1 MLPQHTGR
9 RLALASAVAV
19 AAGTALAVTTT
30 AEAATGAGADHLLLS
45 QVEVTS
51 AATGI
56 TLARVTGTGAA
67 DGAAITLPTALSGT
81 NKPVTLEGDSAAVG
95 ALARSA
101 DGRYVTLAGYSA
113 VPGAATASAPR
124 VVARVDAAGTVDS
137 STTLGTSF
145 TQEKVRGAITGD
157 GTRFWVTGHGA
168 TAAPAGGLV
177 SVALGAS
184 TGTVLASG
192 SDALNN
198 TRTVQLADG
207 AVWFGSEKGSA
218 GLYRLAGSSATRVVP
233 IGADGSGPVSFV
245 LLDRDAAV
253 TGSDTI
259 YVLREGDGVYKYS
272 SDGSAWTSRGKI
284 SSTSGWTGLT
294 GVVDGTSAR
303 LYGINGDGA
312 KNTLVQLT
320 DTAKPAATASI
331 SSRSTVATAASG
343 VAFRGVA
350 LAPGGVATPSPSTS
364 ASSSATPSPST
375 STSSATPSPST
386 SASSS
391 ATPSPSTSASSSATP
406 TPSASTGQPTST
418 PTIGLSTAYLSGSV
432 GGNGDPAATVT
443 VAQTGGDANALT
455 VTASASSRTA
465 VATTADVTVT
475 GTGGTRQIAVAP
487 RGRGYTDLTL
497 KVTAPNG
504 KSATTT
510 LHYAASAA
518 VQDAAGTR
526 YLTGASD
533 SSAAIDAGDGYLIAA
548 DDETNVLRLYR
559 RDASGAPVRTW
570 DFSGQAGVSIEM
582 DLEAAART
590 GDTVYWAGSQG
601 NSKSGELRP
610 DRTAL
615 FTTKVTGTGAN
626 TQLTFGGVYHGLR
639 ADLIAWDQANGNRY
653 GFAAGAAA
661 GNIPKQIDGFNLEGL
676 EFAPG
681 STGTAYL
688 GFRAP
693 LIGGRALLVPVTNLD
708 KLTSGA
714 KATFGTAITM
724 DLAGLSIRDIRAN
737 AAGQY
742 LIVAGSW
749 AADDNSDPY
758 ALYSWDGVAA
768 HAPVLVRSLPTAD
781 PGGWEAIV
789 AVPDLTVAGARAQL
803 VTDAGAA
810 DLYGDGTEAKD
821 LTHAEWKKS
830 RATWFT
836 VN

>member
-9 RLALASAVAV
+9 RLAAASAAAIVVGSAVAV
-19 AAGTALAVTTT
+19 TTS
-30 AEAATGAGADHLLLS
+30 AWAATGAAADHLLIS
-45 QVEVTS
+45 QVKVTS
-51 AATGI
+51 SATAV
-56 TLARVTGTGAA
+56 TLTRLTGAGAA
-67 DGAAITLPTALSGT
+67 DGTAIALPVAASGA
-81 NKPVTLEGDSAAVG
+81 NRPFTLEGDSAAVG
-95 ALARSA
+95 ALARSS

-124 VVARVDAAGTVDS
+124 VVARVDAAGSVDT

-145 TQEKVRGAITGD
+145 TQEKVRGAVTAD

-168 TAAPAGGLV
+168 TASPKGGLV
-177 SVALGAS
+177 QADLGAS
-184 TGTVLASG
+184 SGTVLAG
-192 SDALNN
+192 GTDALDN
-198 TRTVQLADG
+198 TRTVQLVDG
-207 AVWFGSEKGSA
+207 NLWFGSEKGSA
-218 GLYRLAGSSATRVVP
+218 GLYRGTTRVVA
-233 IGADGSGPVSFV
+233 IGSDGSGPISFT
-245 LLDRDAAV
+245 LLDRDASVPGA
-253 TGSDTI
+253 DTL
-259 YVLREGDGVYKYS
+259 YVLQETVGVYKYS
-272 SDGSAWTSRGKI
+272 SDGTTWTSRGKI

-312 KNTLVQLT
+312 KNTLVQVT
-320 DTAKPAATASI
+320 DSARSTSSPSA
-331 SSRSTVATAASG
+331 SSRTTVATAPSG
-343 VAFRGVA
+343 IAFRGVA
-350 LAPGGVATPSPSTS
+350 FAPGGTASSPSPSASPS
-364 ASSSATPSPST
+364 ASASVSPSAGQ
-375 STSSATPSPST
+375 ST
-386 SASSS
+386 
-391 ATPSPSTSASSSATP
+391 ATP
-406 TPSASTGQPTST
+406 TIA
-418 PTIGLSTAYLSGSV
+418 LSTTYLSSAV
-432 GGNGDPAATVT
+432 GGVGDPTVTAT
-443 VAQTGGDANALT
+443 VAQSAGDANLLT
-455 VTASASSRTA
+455 VTASASSKTS
-465 VATTADVTVT
+465 VATTADVTVS

-487 RGRGYTDLTL
+487 RGVGYTDLTV

-510 LHYAASAA
+510 LHLAASAA
-518 VQDAAGTR
+518 VQDAANTR

-570 DFSGQAGVSIEM
+570 DFSSQAGVSIEM
-582 DLEAAART
+582 DLEVAARA

-615 FTTKVTGTGAN
+615 FTTKITGTGAS

-639 ADLIAWDQANGNRY
+639 DDLIAWDKANGNRY

-681 STGTAYL
+681 STSTAYL

-693 LIGGRALLVPVTNLD
+693 LVGGKAVVVTVTNLD
-708 KLTSGA
+708 KLT
-714 KATFGTAITM
+714 KATFGTPITM
-724 DLAGLSIRDIRAN
+724 DLGGLTIRDIRKNAN
-737 AAGQY
+737 DQY
-742 LIVAGSW
+742 LIIAGSW

-781 PGGWEAIV
+781 AGAWEAIV

-803 VTDAGAA
+803 LTDAGAA

-830 RATWFT
+830 RDVWFT
-836 VN
+836 LS

>member
-1 MLPQHTGR
+1 M
-9 RLALASAVAV
+9 
-19 AAGTALAVTTT
+19 
-30 AEAATGAGADHLLLS
+30 
-45 QVEVTS
+45 
-51 AATGI
+51 
-56 TLARVTGTGAA
+56 
-67 DGAAITLPTALSGT
+67 
-81 NKPVTLEGDSAAVG
+81 
-95 ALARSA
+95 
-101 DGRYVTLAGYSA
+101 
-113 VPGAATASAPR
+113 
-124 VVARVDAAGTVDS
+124 
-137 STTLGTSF
+137 
-145 TQEKVRGAITGD
+145 
-157 GTRFWVTGHGA
+157 
-168 TAAPAGGLV
+168 
-177 SVALGAS
+177 
-184 TGTVLASG
+184 
-192 SDALNN
+192 
-198 TRTVQLADG
+198 
-207 AVWFGSEKGSA
+207 
-218 GLYRLAGSSATRVVP
+218 
-233 IGADGSGPVSFV
+233 
-245 LLDRDAAV
+245 
-253 TGSDTI
+253 
-259 YVLREGDGVYKYS
+259 
-272 SDGSAWTSRGKI
+272 
-284 SSTSGWTGLT
+284 
-294 GVVDGTSAR
+294 
-303 LYGINGDGA
+303 
-312 KNTLVQLT
+312 T

-343 VAFRGVA
+343 VAFRGVS
-350 LAPGGVATPSPSTS
+350 LAPGAVSQPTSSPTASPS
-364 ASSSATPSPST
+364 SSPTGS
-375 STSSATPSPST
+375 
-386 SASSS
+386 
-391 ATPSPSTSASSSATP
+391 P
-406 TPSASTGQPTST
+406 TPSASQPTST

-455 VTASASSRTA
+455 VTASASSKTA

-518 VQDAAGTR
+518 VQDAADTR

-626 TQLTFGGVYHGLR
+626 TQLTFGGVHHGLR

-708 KLTSGA
+708 KLTSGV
-714 KATFGTAITM
+714 KATFGAAITM

-742 LIVAGSW
+742 LIIAGSW